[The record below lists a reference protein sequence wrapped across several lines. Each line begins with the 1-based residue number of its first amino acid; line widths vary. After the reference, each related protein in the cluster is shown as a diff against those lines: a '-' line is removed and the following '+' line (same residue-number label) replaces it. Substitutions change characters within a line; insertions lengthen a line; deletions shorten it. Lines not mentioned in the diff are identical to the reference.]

1 MPLNID
7 SQRIWQNYDVIL
19 YLCRFMEGQELVLF
33 ATSCR
38 FIYQSITSFSLG
50 DQKEQEWLTW
60 YIWHT
65 NAIAKSSES
74 TLDANKKKRKRS
86 LSPTITTND
95 IKDYECTLPDIC
107 ISAIFDFDAAQWFY
121 AYQRRRQTDRNFMA
135 GQFKKRKCELPLNR
149 CTQLKLIS
157 VNPWNALMK
166 NRREM
171 SMWVIRHGLAWK
183 ELTISSSALFEGN
196 HRIDVIYGTHQY
208 VVAQVFLPTYNDVKA
223 VCIGDPII
231 RLTEMEARYIKDLK
245 FNISNS
251 SDKHYKYS
259 ATEYLKKRFIILRKA
274 LVVWRINGDSSPAI
288 LYLENTH
295 KDNDSNGLPCPISI
309 HNDWM
314 FYRTAWGDNPRF
326 EAGLVHLDKSQW
338 VKGPRLSKHHSFP
351 CIQFTSRD
359 QCQFITLRKTHKS
372 VQDIKTSASDATQG
386 LQTTGD
392 EIQTMCLQWDIFD
405 ARKGRSQCK
414 KILSGQI
421 AIPYCPNT
429 VTSTKM
435 YTEKMCLIIA
445 WDGKGYRSRI
455 PGEAFDASLSLFALD
470 KFSPTASPQSIFD
483 ARDYGQL
490 LPIDGC
496 DQGHVIWSR
505 PISHFQIKGLYREKL
520 IVVQN
525 DKTFDVLDA
534 CNGNLLR
541 SVTYP
546 IDLVP
551 TPFLGSLCLMFS
563 NDYKESWF
571 VDVRTGCTYKP
582 PLCLANNRF
591 DNNARNMPTGAIETP
606 PPAPS
611 EYVHSEPSRYLV
623 SNVIIGQISARG
635 GSYEAFML

>member
-38 FIYQSITSFSLG
+38 FIYQSIVERFGYWERQYRQAFSLG

-65 NAIAKSSES
+65 NAIAKS
-74 TLDANKKKRKRS
+74 N
-86 LSPTITTND
+86 
-95 IKDYECTLPDIC
+95 YECTLPDI
-107 ISAIFDFDAAQWFY
+107 
-121 AYQRRRQTDRNFMA
+121 
-135 GQFKKRKCELPLNR
+135 FKKRKCELPLNR

-171 SMWVIRHGLAWK
+171 SMWVIRHGVFSKQNEQSNEGLAWK

-223 VCIGDPII
+223 VCIGDPIV

-274 LVVWRINGDSSPAI
+274 LVVWRIDGDSSPAI

-309 HNDWM
+309 HNNWM

-455 PGEAFDASLSLFALD
+455 PGEAFDASLSLFALG

-483 ARDYGQL
+483 ARDDGQL
-490 LPIDGC
+490 LQSTVVTKDMAI
-496 DQGHVIWSR
+496 QRKAV
-505 PISHFQIKGLYREKL
+505 
-520 IVVQN
+520 VVQN

-546 IDLVP
+546 IDLK
-551 TPFLGSLCLMFS
+551 
-563 NDYKESWF
+563 YAY
-571 VDVRTGCTYKP
+571 RRY
-582 PLCLANNRF
+582 
-591 DNNARNMPTGAIETP
+591 RNT